1 MKTRNLLFCLLSCL
15 IGTGSA
21 SAQEEVTVF
30 TETFDTPESLSKFTV
45 IDVAQD
51 SETWQYYTIKNC
63 ARVSVLFSVNDD
75 WLITPAFQV
84 TKGNKYKIYF
94 SACGK
99 EAKMSLY
106 RGSNV
111 TVEGIAEHV
120 LMEETAFNDNLEDTY
135 CQEFTSDYTGDCY
148 IGFHASSSAILSS
161 LLDIDNIIITET
173 QQEQDDEPLLYGTI
187 TASDQ
192 DSFTAGIYSFSPTQ
206 EIELQSVFTRTD
218 MIANGG
224 GFYCDNKYYCT
235 YYMIYGSD
243 ILCAYHIYDFET
255 GTSTSTLN
263 EGKEYVASDAAYD
276 PTTDLVY
283 CCQMLNDNTF
293 ALSTVDRETG
303 EKHPIAA
310 MEHMAVI
317 AIDADGKIYG
327 ISGDGILYEIDKTDA
342 SLRYIGDTQLRG
354 MGLLVQ
360 SGTIDPATGRF
371 FWAMSSENGDGLY
384 EVNKETAETT
394 FIGTFPNGEHMA
406 GLFTR
411 SSFFETGMCDAV
423 KELDTEFVDAEL
435 NGNISFVVP
444 AVDVD
449 GNQLTTPVDIKIY
462 VDNELQKELTSLEPG
477 SLQSVPVSVEEDGW
491 HIFVVT
497 TNNEKGR
504 GKAANK
510 RVYVGNDTPS
520 PVSNVTLVNDG
531 LEMHITWEPSVGGV
545 NGGYIDEA
553 ELSYYIMRYPD
564 YIIIG
569 DNCKTTEFTDV
580 LQSDKMATYSYGIV
594 AQAHGKESE
603 MIVSNFVTV
612 GDELEIPFME
622 TFEIP
627 QTFANW
633 TIVDANNDGYT
644 WRYFTEAR
652 AAIYEWSFT
661 ADFADDWL
669 ISPPFT
675 LKAGYEYHFSIDAMN
690 SIPNNIEQMEVFLG
704 TDTTVESMTRPLIPL
719 TNIDSSGE
727 YMHLTESFKE
737 ETGGKYRIGIRV
749 CSETHI
755 GDLVVRNIGM
765 EQGDSGVEGITED
778 SMLRVTIVNGKLCVD
793 NRTVTTAVVYSID
806 GICHAEVAA
815 GQYGEWQ
822 LPAGIY
828 VVKSA
833 QEVQKVLVR
842 K

>member
-1 MKTRNLLFCLLSCL
+1 M
-15 IGTGSA
+15 
-21 SAQEEVTVF
+21 
-30 TETFDTPESLSKFTV
+30 
-45 IDVAQD
+45 
-51 SETWQYYTIKNC
+51 
-63 ARVSVLFSVNDD
+63 SVLFSVNDD

-106 RGSNV
+106 RGSNA

-644 WRYFTEAR
+644 WRYSTELR

-704 TDTTVESMTRPLIPL
+704 TDTTVESMTRPLILL

-737 ETGGKYRIGIRV
+737 ETGGKYRIGVRV

-755 GDLVVRNIGM
+755 GDLVVKNIGM

-793 NRTVTTAVVYSID
+793 NRTVNTAVVYSID

>member
-1 MKTRNLLFCLLSCL
+1 MLSCL

-21 SAQEEVTVF
+21 FAQEEVTVF

-106 RGSNV
+106 RGSNA

-192 DSFTAGIYSFSPTQ
+192 DSFMAGIYSFSPTQ

-737 ETGGKYRIGIRV
+737 ETGGKYRIGVRV

-755 GDLVVRNIGM
+755 GDLVVKNIGM

-828 VVKSA
+828 IVKSA